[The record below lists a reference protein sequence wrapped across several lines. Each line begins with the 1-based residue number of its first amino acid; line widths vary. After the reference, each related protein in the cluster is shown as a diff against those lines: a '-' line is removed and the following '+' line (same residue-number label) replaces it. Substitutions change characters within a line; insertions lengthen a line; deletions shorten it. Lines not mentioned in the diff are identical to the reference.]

1 MRLCGLRAKAAL
13 CDQSLRPRRRGFEPG
28 PDMRILQAPAAT
40 LGWLGAQGTRA
51 LAAMVF
57 VGIALPPLG
66 AVLKPYVAESVLV
79 LLLLAFLRVEP
90 QALRAHLGRPLKLA
104 AIVVW
109 TMIVLP
115 ALLGLAYLASGL
127 AQSLPGLYLAL
138 VLQAVTAPL
147 MSSPAIAA
155 LLGLDAALVLAGM
168 VSCTAMI
175 PFIAPVF
182 VKLFMGE
189 ALALSPLMLGLKLFG
204 MLAGA
209 ALAAALIRR
218 VAGIERVRRC
228 NPQID
233 GINVIVLFVFV
244 AALMGDVGARILSDP
259 LLVLALIALSF
270 VLTFILL
277 GLTALAFAATGRRE
291 AFALGLMSSQRN
303 MGLMLAAVG
312 GTVPDLTWL
321 YFALAQFPIYLL
333 PQMLKPLASLINRAR

>member
-1 MRLCGLRAKAAL
+1 MT
-13 CDQSLRPRRRGFEPG
+13 F
-28 PDMRILQAPAAT
+28 LQAPAAV
-40 LGWLGAQGTRA
+40 LGWLGRQGTWA

-57 VGIALPPLG
+57 IGIALPPLG
-66 AVLKPYVAESVLV
+66 AVLKPYVAESVFV

-90 QALRAHLGRPLKLA
+90 AALRGHIGRPVKLA

-109 TMIVLP
+109 TMVALP
-115 ALLGLAYLASGL
+115 ALLGFSYLASGL
-127 AQSLPGLYLAL
+127 GETMPGLYLAL
-138 VLQAVTAPL
+138 ILQAVASPL

-189 ALALSPLMLGLKLFG
+189 ALALSPLALGLKLFG

-209 ALAAALIRR
+209 ALVAALIRR
-218 VAGIERVRRC
+218 FAGMERVRRYEL
-228 NPQID
+228 QID

-270 VLTFILL
+270 ALTFVLL
-277 GLTALAFAATGRRE
+277 GMTVLAFAATGRRE

-333 PQMLKPLASLINRAR
+333 PQMLKPLARRIANPPPPAS

>member
-1 MRLCGLRAKAAL
+1 MRTTGAPL
-13 CDQSLRPRRRGFEPG
+13 RRGPG
-28 PDMRILQAPAAT
+28 PDMGWLQGLPAG
-40 LGWLGAQGTRA
+40 LGWLGGQGTRA
-51 LAAMVF
+51 LATMVF
-57 VGIALPPLG
+57 IGIALPPLG
-66 AVLKPYVAESVLV
+66 AILKPYVAESVFV

-90 QALRAHLGRPLKLA
+90 AALRAHVGRPLKLA
-104 AIVVW
+104 AIVLW
-109 TMIVLP
+109 TMAVLP
-115 ALLGLAYLASGL
+115 ALLGLAFSVSGL
-127 AQSLPGLYLAL
+127 AQSAPGLYLAL
-138 VLQAVTAPL
+138 ILQAVAAPL

-155 LLGLDAALVLAGM
+155 LLGLDAALVLASM

-182 VKLFMGE
+182 VKIFMGDT
-189 ALALSPLMLGLKLFG
+189 LLLSPLALGLKLFG

-209 ALAAALIRR
+209 VLVAALIRR
-218 VAGIERVRRC
+218 FAGTARVRRY

-270 VLTFILL
+270 ALTFILL
-277 GLTALAFAATGRRE
+277 ALTAAAFAATGRRE

-303 MGLMLAAVG
+303 MGLMLAAAG
-312 GTVPDLTWL
+312 GTVPELTWL

-333 PQMLKPLASLINRAR
+333 PQLLKPVARRLNDPA

>member
-1 MRLCGLRAKAAL
+1 MR
-13 CDQSLRPRRRGFEPG
+13 F
-28 PDMRILQAPAAT
+28 LQAPLAA

-66 AVLKPYVAESVLV
+66 AILKPFVAESVFV

-90 QALRAHLGRPLKLA
+90 AALRSHVARPLKLA
-104 AIVVW
+104 AIVIW

-115 ALLGLAYLASGL
+115 ALFGLALLASGV
-127 AQSLPGLYLAL
+127 AQSAPGLYLAL
-138 VLQAVTAPL
+138 VLQAVAAPL

-182 VKLFMGE
+182 VKFFMGE
-189 ALALSPLMLGLKLFG
+189 TLALSPLLLGLKLFG

-209 ALAAALIRR
+209 ALLAALIRR
-218 VAGIERVRRC
+218 FAGIERVRRF

-244 AALMGDVGARILSDP
+244 AALMGDVGARSLSDP
-259 LLVLALIALSF
+259 LLVLGLIALSF
-270 VLTFILL
+270 AITFVLL

-303 MGLMLAAVG
+303 MGLMLAATG

-333 PQMLKPLASLINRAR
+333 PQMLKPLASRINRGA